1 MKHIV
6 DENAML
12 VKSISTGDTK
22 TIDVTGKVQTNVALS
37 SALSLITNDKVTPK
51 VSFIGTD
58 PHMNNIYA
66 RRG

>member
-51 VSFIGTD
+51 ISLVSTD